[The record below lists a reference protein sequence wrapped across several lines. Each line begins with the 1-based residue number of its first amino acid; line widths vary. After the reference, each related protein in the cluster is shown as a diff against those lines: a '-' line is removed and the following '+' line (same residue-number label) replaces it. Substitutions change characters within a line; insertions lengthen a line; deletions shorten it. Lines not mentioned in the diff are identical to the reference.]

1 MVLVYWV
8 DTVVFLFHIY
18 VSSCHVLKSWGS
30 LLESWLLSMS
40 LWRPLI
46 LTCDSQ
52 QSCRALQTRAEAQ
65 GRQSQR
71 GTTKHIHWSFILF
84 TDRRLQAFIRFVF
97 IVCFMRVWQECETWL
112 NVASCQEEYGMS
124 MEEVDQS
131 YTAALNCAERAAQ
144 SKLQVPH
151 SPSCSTFIHCTCV
164 QNAKNSIQTDC

>member
-1 MVLVYWV
+1 MFPAVMCWRVGEACSRAGCYPCLSGGH
-8 DTVVFLFHIY
+8 LF
-18 VSSCHVLKSWGS
+18 W
-30 LLESWLLSMS
+30 
-40 LWRPLI
+40 PA
-46 LTCDSQ
+46 TAQ
-52 QSCRALQTRAEAQ
+52 QSFRALQTRAEAE

-84 TDRRLQAFIRFVF
+84 TDKRLQGFIRFVL

-112 NVASCQEEYGMS
+112 NVASSQEEYGMS

-151 SPSCSTFIHCTCV
+151 SPSCSTFIHRTCV